1 MLAGV
6 PVLAANEGGPLE
18 TVVEGETGWLRD
30 VRKPHQWTEVLA
42 KVLLLSQGDN
52 GKRLL
57 ANMGKSGRERVV
69 GIFSQESMAASLDQ
83 SLDALSAAP
92 RFKKNAKGILPS
104 WFWAVLIV
112 VVGAIVLGLGL
123 TELLFFALGRS
134 GEVVDHEKGAAAVT
148 SVVEETLRTVPTIM
162 RRTSAEL

>member
-1 MLAGV
+1 
-6 PVLAANEGGPLE
+6 
-18 TVVEGETGWLRD
+18 
-30 VRKPHQWTEVLA
+30 
-42 KVLLLSQGDN
+42 
-52 GKRLL
+52 
-57 ANMGKSGRERVV
+57 MGKSGRERVV

-134 GEVVDHEKGAAAVT
+134 GEVVDHEKGASAVT